1 VFAACRLL
9 PRAEVVASD
18 ISPQLVGM
26 LAAFAESRDELRG
39 RIKSY
44 CFDLHRRFFRPESF
58 DLVIG
63 AAILHHLLDPRAALV
78 NVAASLKRGG
88 RIILVE
94 PLESGSLLLTAMYA
108 GVLGVLAE
116 CGEQQGG
123 TRAAD
128 AGAEARHRS
137 RLGPPAAKPWTAAL
151 DDKWV
156 FDEPY
161 LVALAADLG
170 LAKVAV
176 HPAQP
181 DLNHDFEGAFM
192 SVLAD
197 SGNAGLAI
205 PEPVLERVREFDRAI
220 DPALKARLC
229 PTGVIVFTK

>member
-1 VFAACRLL
+1 
-9 PRAEVVASD
+9 
-18 ISPQLVGM
+18 M
-26 LAAFAESRDELRG
+26 LSVL
-39 RIKSY
+39 
-44 CFDLHRRFFRPESF
+44 
-58 DLVIG
+58 
-63 AAILHHLLDPRAALV
+63 
-78 NVAASLKRGG
+78 
-88 RIILVE
+88 
-94 PLESGSLLLTAMYA
+94 SLLETR
-108 GVLGVLAE
+108 VLGVLAG
-116 CGEQQGG
+116 CGEQQGELARLM
-123 TRAAD
+123 RALRLD
-128 AGAEARHRS
+128 IHS

-161 LVALAADLG
+161 LVELAADLG
-170 LAKVAV
+170 LANVAV

-181 DLNHDFEGAFM
+181 DLSRVFEGAFM